1 MTQEIT
7 HVTVVHENL
16 HTDDY
21 QRGDIGQALKPLDH
35 CWLLSCPGCGKISI
49 IPKDRIIE
57 HDEDTVST
65 KEPLHCHG
73 SRMRQRYSIERN
85 EVKWL

>member
-7 HVTVVHENL
+7 HITVVPE
-16 HTDDY
+16 TKAPKDY
-21 QRGDIGQALKPLDH
+21 QHGDLGQPCKSAVTWL
-35 CWLLSCPGCGKISI
+35 WLLCCPGCGSRSTVQGILQ
-49 IPKDRIIE
+49 
-57 HDEDTVST
+57 HDDGTVST
-65 KEPLHCHG
+65 VHPLHCHG